1 MKKSWLIRLAMLVT
15 ACFLLNTNGWGYYF
29 FVFYNTST
37 GPFNQPIAERF
48 DLNALVN
55 NTVPFFISDTGPAVM
70 APGDSFPAIIGEIR
84 GAAEVW
90 NNVSSSKLRL
100 AYGGLYTAGS
110 ASELSPGIDVE
121 FSDEIPPGLVALG
134 VPVVTGSLGY
144 GSEGLIV
151 PIIRSKIY
159 LPNDL
164 TNVYP
169 YGDFPSYSEPFF
181 VTLVHEFGHT
191 MGLQHTLSSGVMST
205 LWTSA
210 SSKATPLG
218 ADDIAGISMLY
229 PADGYLPTVGS
240 ISGHV
245 MLGSTGLALASV
257 VALSATN
264 PAISILTNPD
274 GSYRMDGVPPGLYS
288 VYAQPLP
295 PPEYGETTPDN
306 IIYPTD
312 VNGNSIGLNYNAFA
326 TQFFTA
332 GGGATRDPNLA
343 YPVQVIAG
351 ELTSGV
357 EFHVSSRASQAVYG
371 VRTYG
376 FSPTNVAVASP
387 PIMAGWASPSPVAA
401 TGQGLLNANNV
412 IISGLSISVLGGAAT
427 ASNLRP
433 YPPPTPYIAVDVQA
447 NIGAGEGPKTLLFA
461 TPDDLYVLPA
471 AFFLVGNAA
480 PSITSVTPSWDANG
494 NRIVLISG
502 TGFFPV
508 DPTTGT
514 VIPTTILFDGLPG
527 VIQGTTK
534 AGQLIVIPP
543 LAQAGYTATVAA
555 LNSDGQSSLFLQPTP
570 LTFNYSGT
578 ASPAAVAAPSLTV
591 KPSILVAGNAATVD
605 VVGANTNFIAGQT
618 TVGFGTSD
626 VVVTEVNVLSPTHL
640 SVQVTPNV
648 TVPTSGINVTTG
660 LSVISQA
667 LGNNVTVHQ

>member
-1 MKKSWLIRLAMLVT
+1 MKKSCLIRLAVLISACML
-15 ACFLLNTNGWGYYF
+15 LSTNGWSYYF
-29 FVFYNTST
+29 FVLYNTST
-37 GPFNQPIAERF
+37 GPFNTPIAERF

-55 NTVPFFISDTGPAVM
+55 NTVPFFISDTGPALM

-84 GAAEVW
+84 GAAAVW
-90 NNVSSSKLRL
+90 NTVSTSKLRL

-121 FSDEIPPGLVALG
+121 FTDEIPPGLVALG

-218 ADDIAGISMLY
+218 ADDMAGISVLY

-332 GGGATRDPNLA
+332 GGGATRNASLA

-351 ELTSGV
+351 LLTSGV
-357 EFHVSSRASQAVYG
+357 EFQVSSRTSQAVYG

-387 PIMAGWASPSPVAA
+387 PIMTGLPLPSPVAA

-412 IISGLSISVLGGAAT
+412 ILPGLSISVLGGAAT

-447 NIGAGEGPKTLLFA
+447 NLGAGEGPKHLLFA
-461 TPDDLYVLPA
+461 TPDNLYVLPA
-471 AFFLVGNAA
+471 AFFLVANPP
-480 PSITSVTPSWDANG
+480 PSITAVTPSWDANG

-502 TGFFPV
+502 TGFFPGETA
-508 DPTTGT
+508 TTVPVNTT
-514 VIPTTILFDGLPG
+514 VLFDGLPG
-527 VIQGTTK
+527 VISGTTNS
-534 AGQLIVIPP
+534 GQLIVYPP
-543 LAQAGYTATVAA
+543 PAQANYTATVTA
-555 LNSDGQSSLFLQPTP
+555 LNSDGQSSLFLNPTP
-570 LTFNYSGT
+570 LTFSYGGT
-578 ASPAAVAAPSLTV
+578 ATPAAIASPSLTV
-591 KPSILVAGNAATVD
+591 TPSILVAGTATTVN
-605 VVGANTNFIAGQT
+605 VVGANTGFIAGQT

-626 VVVTEVNVLSPTHL
+626 VVVTQVTVLSPTHL
-640 SVQVTPNV
+640 TVQVTPNV

-667 LGNNVTVHQ
+667 LGNNVTTQ